1 MALLSTVRTAWM
13 LLAIACVGVPVTA
26 AAADYP
32 ERPVR
37 IVVGFAPGGATD
49 IAARFL
55 AQRLTEIFKG
65 SNFIVDNRAGASGTL
80 GANLVAK
87 SPPDGHTLCVGTST
101 THSVAPQLLPN
112 VPYHPVRDFAHV
124 SQLATSPMFLVVHPS
139 TPVKSVNELI
149 KLARARPNEINFGA
163 GGIGTT
169 PHMAGELFK
178 LMTGTK
184 MTMIA
189 YKGEAP
195 AIADLIGGQISLIF
209 GNVPAVVQQVRA
221 GSLRGIAVTSSIRV
235 ETVAEFPTIAESGV
249 PGYEA
254 STWFGLFAPAGTPRD
269 IVSRINAAGRDALQS
284 SDAQKRL
291 SALGMYAVASST
303 DEFQKFIE
311 SEYVKWGKVIKD
323 TGLTVK

>member
-1 MALLSTVRTAWM
+1 MTLQCMVRVVRAAGV
-13 LLAIACVGVPVTA
+13 LLAIVCVGVPAT

-37 IVVGFAPGGATD
+37 IIVGFVPGGTTD

-65 SNFIVDNRAGASGTL
+65 GNFIVDNRAGASGTI
-80 GANLVAK
+80 GAVAVAK
-87 SPPDGHTLCVGTST
+87 SPPDGHTLSVGTST

-112 VPYHPVRDFAHV
+112 VSYHPVRDFAHV
-124 SQLATSPMFLVVHPS
+124 TQMATSPMFLVVHPS
-139 TPVKSVNELI
+139 TPVKSVVELI

-178 LMTGTK
+178 LMTGVK

-195 AIADLIGGQISLIF
+195 EIVDLVGGQISLIF
-209 GNVPAVVQQVRA
+209 GNVPAVLDCALYSATAHWRTRLSTGKLLRSA
-221 GSLRGIAVTSSIRV
+221 GSKLQKVVHERH
-235 ETVAEFPTIAESGV
+235 
-249 PGYEA
+249 
-254 STWFGLFAPAGTPRD
+254 TPLTRHC
-269 IVSRINAAGRDALQS
+269 VSDRR
-284 SDAQKRL
+284 RL
-291 SALGMYAVASST
+291 
-303 DEFQKFIE
+303 
-311 SEYVKWGKVIKD
+311 
-323 TGLTVK
+323 